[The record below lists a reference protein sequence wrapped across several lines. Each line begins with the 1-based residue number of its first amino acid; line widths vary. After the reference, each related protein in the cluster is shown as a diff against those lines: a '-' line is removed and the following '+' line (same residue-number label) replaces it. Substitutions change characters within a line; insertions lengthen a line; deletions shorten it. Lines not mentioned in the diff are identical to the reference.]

1 MVEYNVYQ
9 DIAERTQGDVY
20 IGVVG
25 PVRTGKSTFI
35 KKFMELLVLP
45 NIENDYKRNRAQDE
59 LPQSAG
65 GRTIMTTEPK
75 FIPNEAVQ
83 ISLDDKAS
91 FNVRM
96 IDCVGYIVNG
106 AMGHIE
112 DEMPRMVVSP
122 WSDEPIP
129 FEEAAEIGTHKVIS
143 EHSTIGIVVTTDGSI
158 TEIDRGDYI
167 SAEERV
173 IEELKAINKP
183 FVIIMNSASPNS
195 EWAKLCKA
203 ELEEKYGAKVIPMNC
218 MTLSK
223 EDIDE
228 IMRSIL
234 YEFPICQVGF
244 YMPDWISAMSE
255 DNSLKADMN
264 NAVFDSFG
272 NVSKISDVFEIPKRL
287 MKYDFVDTASVNLIS
302 PGKGVAEIKIAV
314 DEKLFYDT
322 VEELTG
328 FSIEDESQLLTL
340 LTELSEIKRNYKKVE
355 DAIRQ
360 VNQTGYGIVSPSVDE
375 LTLEEPE
382 IMKQGSR
389 FGVRLK
395 ASAPSIHMIRA
406 DIETEVNPIVGTEK
420 QSEELVHYL
429 LNEFES
435 DPKKIWESNIFGKSL
450 HELVNEGLHNKL
462 CRMPEDARMKIQETL
477 TKIINEGSGGLICII
492 L

>member
-183 FVIIMNSASPNS
+183 FVIIMNSSSPNS
-195 EWAKLCKA
+195 EWAKLCKV
-203 ELEEKYGAKVIPMNC
+203 ELEEKYGANVIPMNC

-228 IMRSIL
+228 IMKSIL

-264 NAVFDSFG
+264 NAVFESFG

-287 MKYDFVDTASVNLIS
+287 MKYDFVDTAAVNLIS

-360 VNQTGYGIVSPSVDE
+360 VNQTGYGIVSPSVEE

-395 ASAPSIHMIRA
+395 ASAPSIHIMC
-406 DIETEVNPIVGTEK
+406 NKP
-420 QSEELVHYL
+420 
-429 LNEFES
+429 
-435 DPKKIWESNIFGKSL
+435 KSL
-450 HELVNEGLHNKL
+450 E
-462 CRMPEDARMKIQETL
+462 AA
-477 TKIINEGSGGLICII
+477 
-492 L
+492 

>member
-167 SAEERV
+167 TAEERV

-264 NAVFDSFG
+264 NAVFESFG

>member
-1 MVEYNVYQ
+1 
-9 DIAERTQGDVY
+9 
-20 IGVVG
+20 
-25 PVRTGKSTFI
+25 
-35 KKFMELLVLP
+35 VLP

-183 FVIIMNSASPNS
+183 FVIIMNSSSPNS

-264 NAVFDSFG
+264 NAVFESFG

-477 TKIINEGSGGLICII
+477 TKIINEGRGGLICII

>member
-1 MVEYNVYQ
+1 
-9 DIAERTQGDVY
+9 
-20 IGVVG
+20 
-25 PVRTGKSTFI
+25 
-35 KKFMELLVLP
+35 
-45 NIENDYKRNRAQDE
+45 
-59 LPQSAG
+59 
-65 GRTIMTTEPK
+65 MTTEPK